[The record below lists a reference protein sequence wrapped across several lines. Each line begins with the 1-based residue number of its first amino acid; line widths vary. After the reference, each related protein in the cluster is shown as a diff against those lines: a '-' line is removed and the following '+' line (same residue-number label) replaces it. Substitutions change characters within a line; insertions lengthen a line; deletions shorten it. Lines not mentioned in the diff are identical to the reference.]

1 MSNRFNRNDRR
12 ITTLMVTAGFVQ
24 AFAGS
29 LLVVTL
35 AFSRPDLGLS
45 KGDASWILAIIRL
58 GSFTA
63 VAYGIWGDRLGR
75 RRPML
80 VAFVMILVANLA
92 TALTSG
98 VIAFTVFQ
106 AVARAASGAVAALAI
121 VYLAEEIS
129 PHIRSFS
136 MGIWGVAGSL
146 AGGLAFLLAP
156 LFELPTDRWR
166 WLFGL
171 SMIGLIAYPLLARF
185 LQESRAFRAP
195 LERPPVLEVLSG
207 QIGRYFWPLAIAGM
221 AVGAFSGPAVSFAS
235 DYLINDL
242 NWSVL
247 ASSLTIISAGAL
259 GATGLLIGGR
269 LADTWGRRPVIVL
282 GMALGAIGGAGF
294 YWQPGPLL
302 IVWIVVGSFGSS
314 IFVPAVAALRSEL
327 FPTRNRVV
335 AGALLSAMSV
345 TGAILG
351 LAFGSWRIDSW
362 GLPTTVT
369 VLAGLALASIPLM
382 LMLPETKGVVLHHD
396 ATPTAPP
403 QGAVQVV
410 QTDEAAQ
417 TDPVATLPVVK
428 DTGPAGGT
436 EPG

>member
-1 MSNRFNRNDRR
+1 MTNRFTTNDRR

-24 AFAGS
+24 SFAGS
-29 LLVVTL
+29 LLIVTL

-58 GSFTA
+58 GSFSA
-63 VAYGIWGDRLGR
+63 LAYGIWGDRLGR

-80 VAFVMILVANLA
+80 VAFVTILLANLA

-98 VIAFTVFQ
+98 VIAFTFFQ
-106 AVARAASGAVAALAI
+106 ALTRAASGAVAALAI
-121 VYLAEEIS
+121 VYLAEEVS
-129 PHIRSFS
+129 PHIRSFT

-171 SMIGLIAYPLLARF
+171 SMIGLVAFPLLGRF
-185 LQESRAFRAP
+185 LTESRAFQTP
-195 LERPPVLEVLSG
+195 VDRPPALAVLTG
-207 QIGRYFWPLAIAGM
+207 PTGRAFWPMAIAGM
-221 AVGAFSGPAVSFAS
+221 AVGAFSGPAVSFAT

-247 ASSLTIISAGAL
+247 SSSLTIISAGAL

-269 LADTWGRRPVIVL
+269 AADLWGRRPVIVL
-282 GMALGAIGGAGF
+282 GMALGAIGGTAF

-302 IVWIVVGSFGSS
+302 IAWIVIGSFGSS
-314 IFVPAVAALRSEL
+314 IFVPAFAAMRSEL
-327 FPTRNRVV
+327 FPTQNRAV

-345 TGAILG
+345 TGAIVG
-351 LAFGSWRIDSW
+351 LAVGSQTIDRW
-362 GLPTTVT
+362 GLPATIT
-369 VLAGLALASIPLM
+369 VLAGLAVAAIPLI
-382 LMLPETKGVVLHHD
+382 LMLPETKGMVLHHE
-396 ATPTAPP
+396 ASTAASM
-403 QGAVQVV
+403 QESVQVV
-410 QTDEAAQ
+410 TAPETSPPD
-417 TDPVATLPVVK
+417 V
-428 DTGPAGGT
+428 
-436 EPG
+436 

>member
-1 MSNRFNRNDRR
+1 MSTRFTRNDRR
-12 ITTLMVTAGFVQ
+12 ITTLMVVAGFVQ

-35 AFSRPDLGLS
+35 AFSRPDLELS

-75 RRPML
+75 RRPL
-80 VAFVMILVANLA
+80 LAAFVTLLAANLA

-98 VIAFTVFQ
+98 VVAFTILQ
-106 AVARAASGAVAALAI
+106 AIARAASGAVAALAV
-121 VYLAEEIS
+121 VYLAEEVS
-129 PHIRSFS
+129 PRIRSFT
-136 MGIWGVAGSL
+136 MGVWGVAGSL

-156 LFELPTDRWR
+156 LFELPPDRWR

-171 SMIGLIAYPLLARF
+171 SVIGLVAYPLLHRH
-185 LQESRAFRAP
+185 LTESRAFHEP
-195 LERPPVLEVLSG
+195 VERPPVLDVLTG
-207 QIGRYFWPLAIAGM
+207 ETGRYFWPLALASF
-221 AVGAFSGPAVSFAS
+221 AVGSFSGPAVSFAS

-269 LADTWGRRPVIVL
+269 AADHYGRRPVMVL
-282 GMALGAIGGAGF
+282 GMLLGGVGGAAF

-314 IFVPAVAALRSEL
+314 IFVPAIAAMRSEL
-327 FPTRNRVV
+327 FPTKNRAV

-351 LAFGSWRIDSW
+351 LAFGRLTIDSW
-362 GLPTTVT
+362 GLPTTIT
-369 VLAGLALASIPLM
+369 VLAAVALAAIPLV
-382 LMLPETKGVVLHHD
+382 LLLPETKGVVLH
-396 ATPTAPP
+396 TGSPTAPP
-403 QGAVQVV
+403 VTGSVQVV
-410 QTDEAAQ
+410 PRD
-417 TDPVATLPVVK
+417 
-428 DTGPAGGT
+428 G
-436 EPG
+436 

>member
-1 MSNRFNRNDRR
+1 MNHRFNHNDRR
-12 ITTLMVTAGFVQ
+12 ITTLMVVAGFVQ
-24 AFAGS
+24 SFAGS

-45 KGDASWILAIIRL
+45 KGDASWLLAVIRL

-75 RRPML
+75 RRPLL
-80 VAFVMILVANLA
+80 VAFVTILLANLA

-98 VIAFTVFQ
+98 VLTFTFFQ
-106 AVARAASGAVAALAI
+106 AVTRAASGAVAALAI
-121 VYLAEEIS
+121 VYLAEEVS
-129 PHIRSFS
+129 PHVRSFS

-171 SMIGLIAYPLLARF
+171 SIIGLIVFPLLGRF
-185 LQESRAFRAP
+185 LTESRAFHTP
-195 LERPPVLEVLSG
+195 LERPPVLAILRGET
-207 QIGRYFWPLAIAGM
+207 GRYFWPMAFAGL

-247 ASSLTIISAGAL
+247 SSSLTIISAGAL

-269 LADTWGRRPVIVL
+269 AADVWGRRPVIVT
-282 GMALGAIGGAGF
+282 GMVLGACGGAAF
-294 YWQPGPLL
+294 YWQPGALL
-302 IVWIVVGSFGSS
+302 ILWIVVGSFGSS
-314 IFVPAVAALRSEL
+314 IFVPAFAAMRSEL
-327 FPTRNRVV
+327 FPTQHRAV

-351 LAFGSWRIDSW
+351 LAIGSQTIDRW
-362 GLPTTVT
+362 GLPTTIT
-369 VLAGLALASIPLM
+369 LLAGAAVAAIPLI
-382 LMLPETKGVVLHHD
+382 LTLPETKGVVLHQETANAS
-396 ATPTAPP
+396 AT
-403 QGAVQVV
+403 GGVQVV
-410 QTDEAAQ
+410 
-417 TDPVATLPVVK
+417 DP
-428 DTGPAGGT
+428 
-436 EPG
+436 E

>member
-1 MSNRFNRNDRR
+1 MTNRFTRNDRR
-12 ITTLMVTAGFVQ
+12 ITTLMVAAGFVQ

-75 RRPML
+75 RRPLLAAFIML
-80 VAFVMILVANLA
+80 LLANLA
-92 TALTSG
+92 TALVPG
-98 VIAFTVFQ
+98 VAAFTVFQ
-106 AVARAASGAVAALAI
+106 AVARAASGAVAALAV
-121 VYLAEEIS
+121 VYLAEEVS
-129 PHIRSFS
+129 PHIRSFT

-156 LFELPTDRWR
+156 LFELPPDRWR

-171 SMIGLIAYPLLARF
+171 SMVGLLAYPLLARH
-185 LQESRAFRAP
+185 LRESRAFQAP
-195 LERPPVLEVLSG
+195 LERPPVREVLT
-207 QIGRYFWPLAIAGM
+207 GRVARNFWPLAGASF

-247 ASSLTIISAGAL
+247 SSSLTIISAGAL

-269 LADTWGRRPVIVL
+269 AADRYGRRPVIVL
-282 GMALGAIGGAGF
+282 GMVLGAAGGTAF

-302 IVWIVVGSFGSS
+302 VAWIVVGSFGSS
-314 IFVPAVAALRSEL
+314 IFVPAVAAFRSEL

-335 AGALLSAMSV
+335 AGSLLSAMSV
-345 TGAILG
+345 TGAIMG
-351 LAFGSWRIDSW
+351 LAFGRITIDSW

-369 VLAGLALASIPLM
+369 VLAAVTVASIPLI
-382 LMLPETKGVVLHHD
+382 LTLPETRGLVLHQD
-396 ATPTAPP
+396 SPEP
-403 QGAVQVV
+403 GRGGVQVV
-410 QTDEAAQ
+410 PHA
-417 TDPVATLPVVK
+417 
-428 DTGPAGGT
+428 
-436 EPG
+436 

>member
-12 ITTLMVTAGFVQ
+12 ITTLMVVAGFVQ

-75 RRPML
+75 RKPML
-80 VAFVMILVANLA
+80 VAFLVIMLANLA

-98 VIAFTVFQ
+98 VLAFTVFQ
-106 AVARAASGAVAALAI
+106 AMTRAASGADAALAI
-121 VYLAEEIS
+121 VYLAEEVS

-156 LFELPTDRWR
+156 LFELPANRWR

-171 SMIGLIAYPLLARF
+171 SMIGLIAYPMLARF
-185 LQESRAFRAP
+185 LKESRAFHAP
-195 LERPPVLEVLSG
+195 LERPPVLEVLTG
-207 QIGRYFWPLAIAGM
+207 PIGRYFWPLAIAGL

-269 LADTWGRRPVIVL
+269 VADTWGRRPVIVI
-282 GMALGAIGGAGF
+282 GMALGTIGGAAF

-327 FPTRNRVV
+327 FPTKNRVV

-351 LAFGSWRIDSW
+351 LGFGRLTIDSW
-362 GLPTTVT
+362 GLPTTIT

-396 ATPTAPP
+396 PVPTAPA
-403 QGAVQVV
+403 QGTVQVV
-410 QTDEAAQ
+410 AADVDAPA
-417 TDPVATLPVVK
+417 DP
-428 DTGPAGGT
+428 
-436 EPG
+436 EPRPPG

>member
-1 MSNRFNRNDRR
+1 MSTRFGRNDRR
-12 ITTLMVTAGFVQ
+12 ITTLMVVAGFVQ

-35 AFSRPDLGLS
+35 AFSRPDLELS
-45 KGDASWILAIIRL
+45 KGDASWILAVIRL

-63 VAYGIWGDRLGR
+63 VAYAIWGDRLGR
-75 RRPML
+75 RRPL
-80 VAFVMILVANLA
+80 LAAFVTLLLANLA

-98 VIAFTVFQ
+98 VVAFTFFQ
-106 AVARAASGAVAALAI
+106 AVARAASGAVAALAV
-121 VYLAEEIS
+121 VYLAEEVS
-129 PHIRSFS
+129 PHIRSFT

-156 LFELPTDRWR
+156 LFELPPDRWR

-171 SMIGLIAYPLLARF
+171 SMIGLLAYPLLARH
-185 LQESRAFRAP
+185 LSESRAFHAP
-195 LERPPVLEVLSG
+195 LDRPPVLDVVTG
-207 QIGRYFWPLAIAGM
+207 AAARHFWLLALASF

-269 LADTWGRRPVIVL
+269 AADVFGRRPVIVL
-282 GMALGAIGGAGF
+282 GMLLGGVGGAAF

-302 IVWIVVGSFGSS
+302 IAWIVVGSFGSS
-314 IFVPAVAALRSEL
+314 IFVPAVAAMRSEL

-345 TGAILG
+345 TGAIVGLG
-351 LAFGSWRIDSW
+351 FGRLTIDSW
-362 GLPTTVT
+362 GLPTTIT
-369 VLAGLALASIPLM
+369 VLAAVAIASIPLI
-382 LMLPETKGVVLHHD
+382 LMLPETKGMVLHHES
-396 ATPTAPP
+396 APAARGD
-403 QGAVQVV
+403 GAVQVV
-410 QTDEAAQ
+410 Q
-417 TDPVATLPVVK
+417 PPS
-428 DTGPAGGT
+428 
-436 EPG
+436 

>member
-1 MSNRFNRNDRR
+1 MSGRFTRNDRR
-12 ITTLMVTAGFVQ
+12 ITTLMVVAGFVQ

-35 AFSRPDLGLS
+35 AFSRPDLELS

-63 VAYGIWGDRLGR
+63 VAYAIWGDRLGR
-75 RRPML
+75 RRPL
-80 VAFVMILVANLA
+80 LAAFVTLLLANLA

-98 VIAFTVFQ
+98 VVAFTFFQ
-106 AVARAASGAVAALAI
+106 AVARAASGAVAALAV
-121 VYLAEEIS
+121 VYLAEEVS
-129 PHIRSFS
+129 PHIRSFT

-156 LFELPTDRWR
+156 LFELPPDRWR

-171 SMIGLIAYPLLARF
+171 SMVGLVAYPLLARH
-185 LQESRAFRAP
+185 LAESRAFHTP
-195 LERPPVLEVLSG
+195 LDRPPVLDVVTG
-207 QIGRYFWPLAIAGM
+207 ATARHFWLLALASF

-269 LADTWGRRPVIVL
+269 AADVFGRRPVIVL
-282 GMALGAIGGAGF
+282 GMILGGVGGAAF

-302 IVWIVVGSFGSS
+302 IAWIVVGSFGSS
-314 IFVPAVAALRSEL
+314 IFVPAVAAMRSEL

-345 TGAILG
+345 TGAIAGLG
-351 LAFGSWRIDSW
+351 FGRLTIDSW
-362 GLPTTVT
+362 GLPTTIT
-369 VLAGLALASIPLM
+369 VLAALAIASIPLI
-382 LMLPETKGVVLHHD
+382 LMLPETKGMVLHQEPASGVRAD
-396 ATPTAPP
+396 
-403 QGAVQVV
+403 GAVQVV
-410 QTDEAAQ
+410 
-417 TDPVATLPVVK
+417 PPS
-428 DTGPAGGT
+428 
-436 EPG
+436 

>member
-1 MSNRFNRNDRR
+1 MTNRFTHNDRR
-12 ITTLMVTAGFVQ
+12 ITTLMVVTGFVQ

-45 KGDASWILAIIRL
+45 KGDASWMLAIIRL

-75 RRPML
+75 RRPLL
-80 VAFVMILVANLA
+80 VAVVTMLAANLA

-98 VIAFTVFQ
+98 VVAFTFFQ
-106 AVARAASGAVAALAI
+106 AVTRAASGAVAALAI

-129 PHIRSFS
+129 PRIRSFS

-171 SMIGLIAYPLLARF
+171 SIIGLLAVPLLGRF
-185 LQESRAFRAP
+185 LGESRAFHRP
-195 LERPPVLEVLSG
+195 LDRPAVFEVMTG
-207 QIGRYFWPLAIAGM
+207 DIGRYFWPLALSGL
-221 AVGAFSGPAVSFAS
+221 AVGAFSGPAVSFAT

-247 ASSLTIISAGAL
+247 SSSLTIISAGAL

-269 LADTWGRRPVIVL
+269 AADTWGRRPVIVL
-282 GMALGAIGGAGF
+282 GMTLGAAGGAAF

-302 IVWIVVGSFGSS
+302 ILWIVVGSFGSS
-314 IFVPAVAALRSEL
+314 IYVPAFAALRSEL
-327 FPTRNRVV
+327 FPTKNRVV

-351 LAFGSWRIDSW
+351 LAFGSQTIDRW
-362 GLPTTVT
+362 GLPTSIT
-369 VLAGLALASIPLM
+369 VLAGAAVAAIPLI
-382 LMLPETKGVVLHHD
+382 LMLPETKGVVLHQTGG
-396 ATPTAPP
+396 ATADV
-403 QGAVQVV
+403 AVNIV
-410 QTDEAAQ
+410 
-417 TDPVATLPVVK
+417 
-428 DTGPAGGT
+428 
-436 EPG
+436 PGRE

>member
-1 MSNRFNRNDRR
+1 MSNRFNHNDRR
-12 ITTLMVTAGFVQ
+12 ITTLMVVVGFVQ

-75 RRPML
+75 RRPLL
-80 VAFVMILVANLA
+80 VAFVTILVANLA

-98 VIAFTVFQ
+98 VLAFAFFQ
-106 AVARAASGAVAALAI
+106 AVTRASSGAVTALAI
-121 VYLAEEIS
+121 VYLAEEVS
-129 PHIRSFS
+129 PHIRSFT

-156 LFELPTDRWR
+156 LFDLPTDRWR

-171 SMIGLIAYPLLARF
+171 SMVGLIAFPLLSRF
-185 LQESRAFRAP
+185 LTESRAFHRP
-195 LERPPVLEVLSG
+195 LERPPVLAVVTGEA
-207 QIGRYFWPLAIAGM
+207 GRYFWPLAIAGM
-221 AVGAFSGPAVSFAS
+221 AVGAFSGPAVSFAT

-247 ASSLTIISAGAL
+247 SSSLTIISAGAL

-269 LADTWGRRPVIVL
+269 AADLWGRRPVIVL
-282 GMALGAIGGAGF
+282 GMALGAIGGAAF

-302 IVWIVVGSFGSS
+302 IGWIVVGSFGSS
-314 IFVPAVAALRSEL
+314 IFVPAIAALRSEL
-327 FPTRNRVV
+327 FPTRSRVV

-351 LAFGSWRIDSW
+351 LAFGSQTIDRW
-362 GLPTTVT
+362 GLPTTIT
-369 VLAGLALASIPLM
+369 ILAGAALAAIPLI
-382 LMLPETKGVVLHHD
+382 LMLPETKGVVLHHE
-396 ATPTAPP
+396 AITNSAA
-403 QGAVQVV
+403 QGGVQVV
-410 QTDEAAQ
+410 
-417 TDPVATLPVVK
+417 P
-428 DTGPAGGT
+428 
-436 EPG
+436 PGEL

>member
-12 ITTLMVTAGFVQ
+12 ITTLMVVAGFVQ

-75 RRPML
+75 RKPML
-80 VAFVMILVANLA
+80 VAFVMMLLANLA
-92 TALTSG
+92 TALMPG
-98 VIAFTVFQ
+98 VVAFTFFQ
-106 AVARAASGAVAALAI
+106 ALTRAASGAVAALAV
-121 VYLAEEIS
+121 VYLAEEVS
-129 PHIRSFS
+129 PKIRSFS

-156 LFELPTDRWR
+156 LFELPPDRWR

-171 SMIGLIAYPLLARF
+171 SMLGLIAYPLLAGNLR
-185 LQESRAFRAP
+185 ESRAFQAP
-195 LERPPVLEVLSG
+195 LERPPVLQVMTG
-207 QIGRYFWPLAIAGM
+207 PIGRYFWPLAIASM
-221 AVGAFSGPAVSFAS
+221 AVGAYSGPAVSFAS

-269 LADTWGRRPVIVL
+269 VADTWGRRPVMVIGL
-282 GMALGAIGGAGF
+282 ALGAVGGAAF

-302 IVWIVVGSFGSS
+302 ILWIVVGSFGSS
-314 IFVPAVAALRSEL
+314 IFVPAIAAMRSEL
-327 FPTRNRVV
+327 FPTKNRAV

-351 LAFGSWRIDSW
+351 LGLGRLTIDSW
-362 GLPTTVT
+362 GLPNTITL
-369 VLAGLALASIPLM
+369 LAALALAAIPLI
-382 LMLPETKGVVLHHD
+382 LMLPETRGVVLHQD
-396 ATPTAPP
+396 PAPAAAN
-403 QGAVQVV
+403 QAAVQVV
-410 QTDEAAQ
+410 APEDQ
-417 TDPVATLPVVK
+417 PS
-428 DTGPAGGT
+428 
-436 EPG
+436 

>member
-1 MSNRFNRNDRR
+1 MSTRFGRNDRR
-12 ITTLMVTAGFVQ
+12 ITTLMVVAGFVQ

-35 AFSRPDLGLS
+35 AFSRPDLELS
-45 KGDASWILAIIRL
+45 KGDASWILAVIRL

-63 VAYGIWGDRLGR
+63 VAYAIWGDRLGR
-75 RRPML
+75 RRPL
-80 VAFVMILVANLA
+80 LAAFVTLLLANLA

-98 VIAFTVFQ
+98 VVAFTFFQ
-106 AVARAASGAVAALAI
+106 AVARAASGAVAALAV
-121 VYLAEEIS
+121 VYLAEEVS
-129 PHIRSFS
+129 PHIRSFT

-156 LFELPTDRWR
+156 LFELPPDRWR

-171 SMIGLIAYPLLARF
+171 SMIGLLAYPLLARH
-185 LQESRAFRAP
+185 LSESRAFHAP
-195 LERPPVLEVLSG
+195 LDRPPVLDVVTG
-207 QIGRYFWPLAIAGM
+207 AAARHFWLLALASF

-269 LADTWGRRPVIVL
+269 AADVFGRRPVIVL
-282 GMALGAIGGAGF
+282 GMLLGGVGGAAF

-302 IVWIVVGSFGSS
+302 IAWIVVGSFGSS
-314 IFVPAVAALRSEL
+314 IFVPAVAAMRSEL

-345 TGAILG
+345 TGAIVGLG
-351 LAFGSWRIDSW
+351 FGRLTIDSW
-362 GLPTTVT
+362 GLPTTIT
-369 VLAGLALASIPLM
+369 VLAAVAIASIPLI
-382 LMLPETKGVVLHHD
+382 LMLPETKGMVLHQES
-396 ATPTAPP
+396 APAARGD
-403 QGAVQVV
+403 GAVQVV
-410 QTDEAAQ
+410 Q
-417 TDPVATLPVVK
+417 PPS
-428 DTGPAGGT
+428 
-436 EPG
+436 

>member
-1 MSNRFNRNDRR
+1 MSSRFTRNDRR
-12 ITTLMVTAGFVQ
+12 ITTLMVVAGFVQ

-75 RRPML
+75 RGPL
-80 VAFVMILVANLA
+80 LAAFLTLLAANLA

-98 VIAFTVFQ
+98 IAAFTFFQ
-106 AVARAASGAVAALAI
+106 AVARAASGAVAALAV
-121 VYLAEEIS
+121 VYLAEEVS
-129 PHIRSFS
+129 PSIRSFT

-156 LFELPTDRWR
+156 LFELPPDRWR

-171 SMIGLIAYPLLARF
+171 SVLGLVFYPLLARH
-185 LQESRAFRAP
+185 LSESRAFRTP
-195 LERPPVLEVLSG
+195 VDRPPLGAVLTGDE
-207 QIGRYFWPLAIAGM
+207 GRYFWPLAGAGM
-221 AVGAFSGPAVSFAS
+221 AVGGFSAVAVSFAS

-247 ASSLTIISAGAL
+247 GSSLTIISAGAL

-269 LADTWGRRPVIVL
+269 AADIWGRKPVIVL
-282 GMALGAIGGAGF
+282 GMALGAAGGSAF
-294 YWQPGPLL
+294 YWQPGALL
-302 IVWIVVGSFGSS
+302 IIWIVVGSFGSS
-314 IFVPAVAALRSEL
+314 IFVPAFAALRAEL
-327 FPTRNRVV
+327 FPTRHRAV
-335 AGALLSAMSV
+335 ASALLSAMSV
-345 TGAILG
+345 TGAIIG
-351 LAFGSWRIDSW
+351 LAIGNRTIDDW

-369 VLAGLALASIPLM
+369 VLGAVAVAAVPLIM
-382 LMLPETKGVVLHHD
+382 MLPETKGAVLHQD
-396 ATPTAPP
+396 GRSPVSRD
-403 QGAVQVV
+403 AVQVV
-410 QTDEAAQ
+410 A
-417 TDPVATLPVVK
+417 
-428 DTGPAGGT
+428 
-436 EPG
+436 PGE

>member
-1 MSNRFNRNDRR
+1 MSTRFTRNDRR
-12 ITTLMVTAGFVQ
+12 ITTLMVVAGFVQ

-35 AFSRPDLGLS
+35 AFSRPDLELS

-75 RRPML
+75 RRPL
-80 VAFVMILVANLA
+80 LAAFVTLLAANLA

-98 VIAFTVFQ
+98 VVAFTILQ
-106 AVARAASGAVAALAI
+106 AIARAASGAVAALAV
-121 VYLAEEIS
+121 VYLAEEVS
-129 PHIRSFS
+129 PRIRSFT
-136 MGIWGVAGSL
+136 MGVWGVAGSL

-156 LFELPTDRWR
+156 LFELPPDRWR

-171 SMIGLIAYPLLARF
+171 SVIGLVAYPLLHRH
-185 LQESRAFRAP
+185 LTESRAFHEP
-195 LERPPVLEVLSG
+195 VERPPVLDVLTG
-207 QIGRYFWPLAIAGM
+207 ETGRYFWPLALASF

-269 LADTWGRRPVIVL
+269 AADHYGRRPVMVL
-282 GMALGAIGGAGF
+282 GMLLGGVGGAAF

-314 IFVPAVAALRSEL
+314 IFVPAIAAMRSEL
-327 FPTRNRVV
+327 FPTKNRAV

-351 LAFGSWRIDSW
+351 LAFGRLTIDSW
-362 GLPTTVT
+362 GLPTTIT
-369 VLAGLALASIPLM
+369 VLAAVALAAIPLV
-382 LMLPETKGVVLHHD
+382 LLLPETKGVVLH
-396 ATPTAPP
+396 TGSPTAPP
-403 QGAVQVV
+403 VTGSVQVV
-410 QTDEAAQ
+410 PRD
-417 TDPVATLPVVK
+417 
-428 DTGPAGGT
+428 G
-436 EPG
+436 